1 MMKLIAQLQNL
12 DRLDGLI
19 RRKATGFSDQF
30 AARFGCSRRT
40 IYNYLKMLEELGAEV
55 VYCDKHRSYYYE
67 MPLPVDLHGLLH
79 PGEAGLG
86 E

>member
-19 RRKATGFSDQF
+19 RRKATGSSVQL
-30 AARFGCSRRT
+30 AGRLGCSRRT
-40 IYNYLKMLEELGAEV
+40 IYNYLKTLEELGAEV
-55 VYCDKHRSYYYE
+55 VYCDKRRSYYYE
-67 MPLPVDLHGLLH
+67 TALPVDLHGLLY
-79 PGEAGLG
+79 PGETGPG